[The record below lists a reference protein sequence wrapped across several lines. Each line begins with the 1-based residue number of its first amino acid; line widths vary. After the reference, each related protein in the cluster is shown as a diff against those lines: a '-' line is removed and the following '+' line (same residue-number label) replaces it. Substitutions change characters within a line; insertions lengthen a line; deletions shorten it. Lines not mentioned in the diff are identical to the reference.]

1 MNKKII
7 AALLLLTIWVPV
19 NAQAA
24 LKNQTRP
31 TPTLA
36 IVDTAIDTSLPIF
49 NGKIVAEV
57 CIMDWSL
64 CPNQSSFMEGA
75 GAASLPSHQI
85 SLDGFDH
92 GTQMASAAVMSNP
105 NMNIVFIRILGFDPT
120 LKGQVRN
127 GGLCNKTAGSAYR
140 CVNTNEVIA
149 KALDW
154 VKQNKEKYNIKAV
167 SMSQGSHALK
177 PAGTDYCTKVPSV
190 TSAVQSL
197 LASNVPSFF
206 ASGNNRD
213 YKRIDWPS
221 CIPESVSVGGVDQ
234 VNEILSNTN
243 TDKNILDFFALG
255 ATGTKSLPYLVGP
268 GGVLKN
274 ASGTSVATQVAAANY
289 IKVQQY
295 KVELSASQILNLM
308 SEKSIQT
315 IGKQG
320 SYKKL
325 ISIESILNG

>member
-24 LKNQTRP
+24 LKNQTQSV
-31 TPTLA
+31 PTLA

-64 CPNQSSFMEGA
+64 CPNGSSFMEGPGSA
-75 GAASLPSHQI
+75 TLPSNQI

-105 NMNIVFIRILGFDPT
+105 NMNIVFIRIFGFDPS

-127 GGLCNKTAGSAYR
+127 GGLCNKPAGSVYR
-140 CVNTNEVIA
+140 CVNTNDVIA
-149 KALDW
+149 QALNW
-154 VKQNKEKYNIKAV
+154 VSANKEKYNIKAV

-177 PAGTDYCTKVPSV
+177 PAGTNYCTNVPNV
-190 TSAVQSL
+190 TNAVKAL
-197 LASNVPSFF
+197 LSQNIPSFF
-206 ASGNNRD
+206 ATGNNRD

-234 VNEILSNTN
+234 INEILSNTN
-243 TDKNILDFFALG
+243 VDKDIIDFFALG
-255 ATGTKSLPYLVGP
+255 ATGTPELPYLVSP

-274 ASGTSVATQVAAANY
+274 GSGTSIATQVAASNFVAIQQN
-289 IKVQQY
+289 KVTLTAAQ
-295 KVELSASQILNLM
+295 VLNLM
-308 SEKSIQT
+308 TATTSET

-320 SYKKL
+320 KFKKL
-325 ISIESILNG
+325 VSIKSALNG